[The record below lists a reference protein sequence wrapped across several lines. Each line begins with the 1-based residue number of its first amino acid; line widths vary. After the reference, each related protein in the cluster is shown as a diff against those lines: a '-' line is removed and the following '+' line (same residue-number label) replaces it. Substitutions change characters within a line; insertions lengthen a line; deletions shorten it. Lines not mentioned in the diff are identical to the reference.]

1 MSYQNLTDQER
12 VELAYKILH
21 SVDDIVT
28 RLWRI
33 AWGLGHKNCMSAFE
47 YDKTLM
53 FIEKYGYDI
62 VRIGFQEAAMHNA
75 YSLSYVEKVVTN
87 KTTRETAEK
96 EEAEHKKRMAE
107 QTKIAQE
114 KLEAEK
120 TNGSWTGFADSIK
133 RTNL

>member
-1 MSYQNLTDQER
+1 MYESLTDIEK
-12 VELAYKILH
+12 VDLAYKILN

-33 AWGLGHKNCMSAFE
+33 AWGLGHKNVMSAFE

-53 FIEKYGYDI
+53 FIEKYGYDV

-87 KTTRETAEK
+87 KTTKQAAEK

-107 QTKIAQE
+107 QK
-114 KLEAEK
+114 KLAEQKRIDDAEK
-120 TNGSWTGFADSIK
+120 WVGFTKDIFK
-133 RTNL
+133 TT

>member
-1 MSYQNLTDQER
+1 MSHENLTDIEK
-12 VELAYKILH
+12 VELAYKILN

-33 AWGLGHKNCMSAFE
+33 AWGLGHKNCMSAYE

-62 VRIGFQEAAMHNA
+62 VRIGFQEAASHNA

-87 KTTRETAEK
+87 KTTREAAEK
-96 EEAEHKKRMAE
+96 EEKEHKKRMAE
-107 QTKIAQE
+107 QKELAKKQLQIE
-114 KLEAEK
+114 KD
-120 TNGSWTGFADSIK
+120 NGTWAGFAKKSLDKNI
-133 RTNL
+133 